1 MGVGSGEFVSLIL
14 KEGQRGLLLLLF
26 LKENPFM
33 FFTWFAVLI
42 KGV

>member
-1 MGVGSGEFVSLIL
+1 MGFGPGGCVPLLL
-14 KEGQRGLLLLLF
+14 KEGQRGFFLLLF

-33 FFTWFAVLI
+33 FFTWFAVQI